1 MSATPEG
8 RREPPSA
15 PNGARLGGI
24 AGPTRADTVTDLPL
38 GDMANVDEEIVELVF
53 DWEDR

>member
-38 GDMANVDEEIVELVF
+38 GDMATVDEAIVELVF
-53 DWEDR
+53 DLEE